1 MGPASKRSL
10 AVLWS
15 AVLAFLILAFV
26 QVWGVLLIANLGTT
40 PAIPWSA
47 PAMAVVLWLM
57 WQYLGGRWWSRS
69 TSESRRRCLR
79 ANRVPGRVFAWTL
92 VAGVLSIAALT
103 GYWIVMFQLFKMR
116 GNSLPD
122 VSKYPLL
129 TVAALLVMAS
139 LVAPFTEEA
148 AFRGYC
154 QSILER
160 EFRGPAAI
168 VISSILFALAHLT
181 QGFYLPKLFVYFL
194 AGLVF
199 GLPAYLANSTLPSIP
214 VHILADMTFFA
225 LVWPHDTARRLV
237 WQGGADSWFWVHVA
251 QATVFTALAI
261 VAYKKLASVV
271 GIPRTAEASAR

>member
-1 MGPASKRSL
+1 MRPASKRSL

-15 AVLAFLILAFV
+15 AVLAFLILAFG
-26 QVWGVLLIANLGTT
+26 QVWSVLLTANLGTT

-47 PAMAVVLWLM
+47 PAMAIVLWLM
-57 WQYLGGRWWSRS
+57 WQYLGGRWWPRS
-69 TSESRRRCLR
+69 SSESRRRYLR
-79 ANRVPGRVFAWTL
+79 ANRVPGRVFAWTF
-92 VAGVLSIAALT
+92 VAGALSIAALT

-122 VSKYPLL
+122 VSKYPML

-199 GLPAYLANSTLPSIP
+199 GLPAYLAKSTLPSIP
-214 VHILADMTFFA
+214 VHIVTDMTFFA

-237 WQGGADSWFWVHVA
+237 WRGGADAWFWVHVA

-261 VAYKKLASVV
+261 VAYKKLASVA
-271 GIPRTAEASAR
+271 GTRRTAEVSAR

>member
-1 MGPASKRSL
+1 MGPASKRLL

-15 AVLAFLILAFV
+15 AVLALLILAFV
-26 QVWGVLLIANLGTT
+26 QVWNVLLIANLGTT

-57 WQYLGGRWWSRS
+57 WQYLGGRWWPRR

-103 GYWIVMFQLFKMR
+103 GYWIVMFQLFQMR
-116 GNSLPD
+116 GNALPD
-122 VSKYPLL
+122 VSKYPML

-139 LVAPFTEEA
+139 IVAPFTEEA

-160 EFRGPAAI
+160 EFRGSAAI

-199 GLPAYLANSTLPSIP
+199 GLPAYLTKSTLPSIP

-225 LVWPHDTARRLV
+225 LVWPHDAARRLV
-237 WQGGADSWFWVHVA
+237 WQGGADAWFWIHVA
-251 QATVFTALAI
+251 QAIIFTVLAI
-261 VAYKKLASVV
+261 VAYRKLASVI
-271 GIPRTAEASAR
+271 GIPQNAEAAAR